1 MYSKLIMTI
10 LCVFLPI
17 LGWTNV
23 TAVKETTIDVENASL
38 FCRIAGQGTP
48 IFVLH
53 GGPGMTQDYLQPYL
67 WELTANHQVIFYD
80 QRGCGKSTGE
90 LNAESINLVNYIKD
104 LDNLRKAL
112 NFDKIIILGHSWG
125 GFLGLNY
132 TLAHPDH
139 VEKLILSNSLGS
151 TSESFTLFLEEY
163 MKRMEPVKEEMAAL
177 EKSPGFASGDPAIFK
192 QYCKL
197 IFSKYC
203 YNPQNADK
211 LSMDYRQEDIVKFFQ
226 VHKIFDENLLMGV
239 EFNLNSSLN
248 RLKVPTLIIHGDVDP
263 IPYSTVEE
271 MHNNIPG
278 SDYVLLKDCGHFPY
292 VEVPEAYFQAL
303 NNFLK

>member
-1 MYSKLIMTI
+1 MTI
-10 LCVFLPI
+10 LCVLLPI
-17 LGWTNV
+17 FGWTNV
-23 TAVKETTIDVENASL
+23 TAVKETTIDVENTSL
-38 FCRIAGQGTP
+38 FCRIAGHGTP

-53 GGPGMTQDYLQPYL
+53 GGPGMTQDYLQPYF
-67 WELTANHQVIFYD
+67 WELTGTHQIIFYD
-80 QRGCGKSTGE
+80 QRGCGRSTGE

-151 TSESFTLFLEEY
+151 TSESFTAFLEEY
-163 MKRMEPVKEEMAAL
+163 MKRMEPIKEEMGAL
-177 EKSPGFASGDPAIFK
+177 EKSPGFATGDPAIFK

-203 YNPQNADK
+203 YNPENAERIN
-211 LSMDYRQEDIVKFFQ
+211 MDYRQEDILKFFQ
-226 VHKIFDENLLMGV
+226 VNKIFDENLLMGV

-248 RLKVPTLIIHGDVDP
+248 RLKVPTLIIHGDTDP
-263 IPYSTVEE
+263 IPYKTVEE

-278 SDYVLLKDCGHFPY
+278 SEFVLLEHCGHLPY
-292 VEVPEAYFQAL
+292 VEAPAPYFQAI
-303 NNFLK
+303 NQFIK